1 MCCNYT
7 YVPFGNSV
15 TKGNAT
21 RNSFISNTVK
31 LAMVLPELEECHLG
45 TSETNAMRYINRLRR
60 LVVGVAVFSTGLSPL
75 SAPASAEQAQN
86 PDEQISRAQ
95 AAAQLSP
102 RVAETVSNNNNED
115 WRKID
120 EARQCVRQHR
130 DGQALKLLREVLAH
144 DPSNREARMETALV
158 LGYREDYGN
167 SDRMYRAL
175 LVENPADEAAA
186 VGLIHNLMKE
196 GRSNQARTEL
206 RKALALNP
214 NSLLLQEFSDLQ
226 SNGPLPAAEIEV
238 HKASVK
244 VGGSYFSDSAGN
256 RAIEATQAA
265 QYGITQSMIGRLRT
279 SQQKLW
285 NQTSDTAN
293 VLVGTGGFEI
303 RPCRFLSIFAD
314 GGAVHFA
321 DLSSRSIYVGD
332 VSVRPV
338 RTLLLTGGF
347 SRFPI
352 SPTYDATQFDLLG
365 EGWHAGL
372 DWHPK
377 FVRIRGSFSQA
388 HYSDGNRAETERG
401 EIIHWTGGSSVAFGA
416 GYEFSHRHFLFD
428 PLHGYFSPDEY
439 RRHLGELGIRFRIGK
454 TFRAEYLGR
463 GGGESISNR
472 SFTPAGEL
480 RLKHRIYIQRWAGGL
495 DYSRFQVTQS
505 TGAFGANSVS
515 GFLGYDF

>member
-1 MCCNYT
+1 
-7 YVPFGNSV
+7 
-15 TKGNAT
+15 
-21 RNSFISNTVK
+21 
-31 LAMVLPELEECHLG
+31 
-45 TSETNAMRYINRLRR
+45 MRYVNRLKR
-60 LVVGVAVFSTGLSPL
+60 LVVGVTVFGIGLSPP
-75 SAPASAEQAQN
+75 SALASAEQAQN
-86 PDEQISRAQ
+86 PKEQSPPAQ
-95 AAAQLSP
+95 AASQLSP
-102 RVAETVSNNNNED
+102 RAAETFSNNED
-115 WRKID
+115 SRRID
-120 EARQCVRQHR
+120 DARQCVRQHR
-130 DGQALKLLREVLAH
+130 DGQALKLLREVLAL
-144 DPSNREARMETALV
+144 DPSNREARMEMALV
-158 LGYREDYGN
+158 LGYREDYVN

-175 LVENPADEAAA
+175 LEENPADEAAA
-186 VGLIHNLMKE
+186 AGLIHNLMKE
-196 GRSNQARTEL
+196 ERSDQARTEL

-214 NSLLLQEFSDLQ
+214 NSLLLQEFSDQLQ
-226 SNGPLPAAEIEV
+226 SNRLLPAAEIEV
-238 HKASVK
+238 HRASVE

-256 RAIEATQAA
+256 RTIEATQAA
-265 QYGITQSMIGRLRT
+265 EYEVTQSVIGRLRT
-279 SQQKLW
+279 NEQKLW
-285 NQTSDTAN
+285 NQTSGSAN
-293 VLVGTGGFEI
+293 VLAGTGGIEL
-303 RPCRFLSIFAD
+303 RPYRFLSISAD

-321 DLSSRSIYVGD
+321 DLTSQSIYAAD
-332 VSVRPV
+332 VAVRPD

-352 SPTYDATQFDLLG
+352 SPTYNATQFDLLG

-377 FVRIRGSFSQA
+377 FVRIRGTFSQA

-439 RRHLGELGIRFRIGK
+439 RRHLGELGIRFKIGK
-454 TFRAEYLGR
+454 AFRAEYLGR

-495 DYSRFQVTQS
+495 DYSRYQVTQS